1 MAQLAEEETDAAPFL
16 AEADEEMS
24 EDAELTDFAAPH
36 FAAWRVLANDRPMG
50 AMGGAGRIPLASI
63 RRDAARFGFD
73 DEDAE
78 ETLARMMWA
87 MDDVYLAW
95 LDEEQRVRQEQ
106 SNRRS

>member
-1 MAQLAEEETDAAPFL
+1 MP
-16 AEADEEMS
+16 
-24 EDAELTDFAAPH
+24 EDAELTDFAASY

-73 DEDAE
+73 GEDAE
-78 ETLARMMWA
+78 ETFARMMWA

-95 LDEEQRVRQEQ
+95 IDERQREG
-106 SNRRS
+106 SNKGKP